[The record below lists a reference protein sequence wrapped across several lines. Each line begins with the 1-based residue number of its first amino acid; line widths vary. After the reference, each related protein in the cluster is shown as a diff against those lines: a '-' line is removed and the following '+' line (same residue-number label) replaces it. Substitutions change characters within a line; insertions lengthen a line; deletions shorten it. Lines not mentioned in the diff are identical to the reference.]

1 MLGIYSHVGYE
12 FYEDTPFHEL
22 LMFVPV
28 LAAIRVPRLG
38 PGRPPTRPDAVLADK
53 AHSSKAIRAELR
65 RRRITSV
72 IPEPADQQGHL
83 KRRGSRGGRPVSY
96 DRNLCKGRNVVERAF
111 NLLKHWRGLATRYDK
126 HAVNYRGAVVLA
138 AILTWLRT

>member
-1 MLGIYSHVGYE
+1 M
-12 FYEDTPFHEL
+12 
-22 LMFVPV
+22 
-28 LAAIRVPRLG
+28 
-38 PGRPPTRPDAVLADK
+38 GRPAPDRAIGRSRGGLSTKIHHAVDGKAVLADN

-72 IPEPADQQGHL
+72 IPDLADQQGHR

-96 DRNLCKGRNVVERAF
+96 DRNLYKDCNVVERAF
-111 NLLKHWRGLATRYDK
+111 NLLKKWRGLATRSGK

>member
-1 MLGIYSHVGYE
+1 
-12 FYEDTPFHEL
+12 
-22 LMFVPV
+22 
-28 LAAIRVPRLG
+28 
-38 PGRPPTRPDAVLADK
+38 VLADK

-72 IPEPADQQGHL
+72 IPEPADHQGHR
-83 KRRGSRGGRPVSY
+83 KRRGSRGRRPERY
-96 DRNLCKGRNVVERAF
+96 DRNLYKGRNVVERTF
-111 NLLKHWRGLATRYDK
+111 NLLRQWRGLATRYDK